1 MRIYAV
7 FVLFCSFAYSFWYN
21 LLGPIGAA
29 VLIVVLDVA
38 TITIWIWRRRS
49 SSVVPA
55 KLSWAWPSLVYVT
68 LAALS
73 LVWSTWPWVT
83 TITWVLLASA
93 TVQGLFLAS
102 QLRVAELV
110 VAADR
115 ALKCVL
121 LSSLAI
127 EIWIALRGTPL
138 VPNFADVPADPD
150 PHWYWVRGN
159 LFDGLLSATSRIQ
172 GIVGNSNLLAAV
184 SALSILVSLAVLV
197 ARRRHR
203 VLQSIYVLL
212 AGWMLLRGGSATILI
227 ALILVAAAVVVASLF
242 ARMRRRSARLWAA
255 SGVLAALAVVGL
267 VIVMHFDA
275 IQGALGK
282 DGTLT
287 GRTRIWSMVLE
298 RAAEAPILGHGF
310 ASPWLP
316 WDPSFSRWIFD
327 HEIVV
332 FQAHNM
338 WIDAYLQL
346 GSVGVVVLATV
357 VTVAASRAWRLATSG
372 RNLGGKRASRTL
384 VRALPLAVVV
394 LLLTQ
399 GITESSPMMLWGW
412 LVFTVLLATLPPLLD
427 LPARLRATQEDRDHG
442 TRGV

>member
-1 MRIYAV
+1 MRIYAT

-29 VLIVVLDVA
+29 ILMVVLDAA
-38 TITIWIWRRRS
+38 TIAIWMRRRRS
-49 SSVVPA
+49 SVARA

-73 LVWSTWPWVT
+73 LIWSTWPWVT
-83 TITWVLLASA
+83 TITWLLLASA
-93 TVQGLFLAS
+93 TVQGLFLAI
-102 QLRVAELV
+102 QLRVADLV
-110 VAADR
+110 AAADR

-138 VPNFADVPADPD
+138 VPNFADVPSDPD

-159 LFDGLLSATSRIQ
+159 LFDGLVSATSRIQ

-197 ARRRHR
+197 SSRRHR
-203 VLQSIYVLL
+203 VLQSIYILL

-227 ALILVAAAVVVASLF
+227 ALMFVALAVAIASLF
-242 ARMRRRSARLWAA
+242 ARMRRRPARLWAA
-255 SGVLAALAVVGL
+255 SGILVALAGVGL
-267 VIVMHFDA
+267 VIVMHFET

-338 WIDAYLQL
+338 WIDVYLQL
-346 GSVGVVVLATV
+346 GSVGLVVLVMVATV
-357 VTVAASRAWRLATSG
+357 TMWRAWRLATSG
-372 RNLGGKRASRTL
+372 RNLGGKRARGTL

-412 LVFTVLLATLPPLLD
+412 LVFTVLLATLPPRLD
-427 LPARLRATQEDRDHG
+427 LPAELGVTREDRDHG
-442 TRGV
+442 TMGV